1 MALSK
6 AVTWQVR
13 VYSDVIPGPKAVMIL
28 YREPGTLL
36 QSQPATCLNP
46 LTPLLRPDPKFMDIQ
61 RIVLFAGLA
70 IVSYLMVLAWN
81 EDYNQ
86 PQTTQV
92 VEAESSVNG
101 NAMADDMVLP
111 ESGSTASGNDEFAT
125 PETGSLSSTSVAAEG
140 SVSNRYITV
149 TTDVFQLKIDR
160 IGGNVVESSL
170 LQYDESLN
178 SEQPLKLLSNTQ
190 TRTYLLESGLIGR
203 DGPDGRTASQAPV
216 FNAES
221 SEFELSEGQDELNID
236 LTFTTDQGVAI
247 TKRYQLAR
255 DSYEIG
261 VRYLISNNS
270 ESDWQGNFTGKI
282 VRDQAPDPTSQA
294 SMGIRAYLGMVI
306 STPEDPYEKYDFEDL
321 SEKRVNQS
329 VTNGW
334 LAFLQ
339 HYFLTAWVPERDQKA
354 QFQTTQ
360 RGDLH
365 VMGFVYPATTVASG
379 ETAEVGATAYVGPK
393 IIDRLEALAP
403 NLDRTVDFGW
413 LFFIS
418 LPLFYILEWFYGLVG
433 NWAVAIILLTVLVK
447 AVFFHLSA
455 TNYRSMAK
463 MRAVAPQLTRLKEL
477 YGDDRQRMSQEMMA
491 LYKREKINPLGGC
504 LPILVQMPVFISLY
518 WVLFESVQLRH
529 APFMLWIQD
538 LSQMDPYFILPIL
551 MGASM
556 FIQMSLNPTPPD
568 PMQAKIM
575 KLMPLIF
582 TVFFLWF
589 PAGLVL
595 YWLVNNILS
604 ISQQWYITRKIEAE
618 TAGKKY

>member
-1 MALSK
+1 
-6 AVTWQVR
+6 
-13 VYSDVIPGPKAVMIL
+13 
-28 YREPGTLL
+28 
-36 QSQPATCLNP
+36 
-46 LTPLLRPDPKFMDIQ
+46 MDIQ

-81 EDYNQ
+81 EDYHQ
-86 PQTTQV
+86 PQTQQV
-92 VEAESSVNG
+92 VQAQSSTNS
-101 NAMADDMVLP
+101 NLSADDMVLP
-111 ESGSTASGNDEFAT
+111 ENGSASTGNDEFTT
-125 PETGSLSSTSVAAEG
+125 PETGGVA
-140 SVSNRYITV
+140 SVSSDTNDTVKDRYLTV
-149 TTDVFQLKIDR
+149 KTDVYDLKIDR
-160 IGGNVVESSL
+160 IGGNIVESSL
-170 LQYDESLN
+170 LQFDESLD
-178 SEQPLKLLSNTQ
+178 SEQPLKLLSNSNN
-190 TRTYLLESGLIGR
+190 RTYFLESGLIGR
-203 DGPDGRTASQAPV
+203 DGPDGRNATQPPVFTTASDEFV
-216 FNAES
+216 LAEG
-221 SEFELSEGQDELNID
+221 ENQLNID
-236 LTFTTDQGVAI
+236 LSFTTEAGVKI

-261 VRYLISNNS
+261 VRYFIDNQ
-270 ESDWQGNFTGKI
+270 SDSAWQGNFTGKI

-294 SMGIRAYLGMVI
+294 SMGIKAYLGMVV
-306 STPEDPYEKYDFEDL
+306 STPEDPYEKYDFDDL
-321 SEKRVNQS
+321 SESRINQS

-339 HYFLTAWVPERDQKA
+339 HYFLTAWVPDKDQTA
-354 QFQTTQ
+354 QFQSTQ
-360 RGDLH
+360 RNQLH
-365 VMGFVYPATTVASG
+365 VMGFVYPATTVAAG

-418 LPLFYILEWFYGLVG
+418 LPLFIILEWFYGLVG
-433 NWAVAIILLTVLVK
+433 NWGVAIILLTVLVK

-455 TNYRSMAK
+455 TSYKSMAK

-575 KLMPLIF
+575 KLMPVIF

>member
-1 MALSK
+1 
-6 AVTWQVR
+6 
-13 VYSDVIPGPKAVMIL
+13 
-28 YREPGTLL
+28 
-36 QSQPATCLNP
+36 
-46 LTPLLRPDPKFMDIQ
+46 MDIQ

-81 EDYNQ
+81 EDYHQ
-86 PQTTQV
+86 PPATEQV
-92 VEAESSVNG
+92 VESIANPGMGESAG
-101 NAMADDMVLP
+101 DGMVLP
-111 ESGSTASGNDEFAT
+111 GEQTSTAGNEEFAT
-125 PETGSLSSTSVAAEG
+125 PDSGQQLAASTGESNGDELE
-140 SVSNRYITV
+140 NRYISV
-149 TTDVFQLKIDR
+149 RTDVYDLAIDR
-160 IGGNVVESSL
+160 VGGNLVRASL
-170 LQYDESLN
+170 LNYDKSLN
-178 SEQPLKLLSNTQ
+178 SEQPLALLNSTE
-190 TRTYLLESGLIGR
+190 TSTYVLESGLIGQN
-203 DGPDGRTASQAPV
+203 GPDSRKNGAAPV
-216 FNAES
+216 YQTLETS
-221 SEFELSEGQDELNID
+221 YELSEGEDQLTVD
-236 LTFTTDQGVAI
+236 LVTTTDSGVKI
-247 TKRYQLAR
+247 TKRYQFGR
-255 DSYEIG
+255 DDYEIG
-261 VRYLISNNS
+261 VRYLIENG
-270 ESDWQGNFTGKI
+270 SDQTWKANFTGKI
-282 VRDQAPDPTSQA
+282 VRDEAADPTSQA
-294 SMGIRAYLGMVI
+294 SVGIRAFLGMVM
-306 STPEDPYEKYDFEDL
+306 SSPEDPYEKFEFDDL
-321 SEKRVNQS
+321 SETNINQS

-339 HYFLTAWVPERDQKA
+339 HYFLTAWVPAKDLPA
-354 QFQTTQ
+354 QYQTTK
-360 RGDLH
+360 RGNLH
-365 VMGFVYPATTVASG
+365 VMGFVYPATSVAPG
-379 ETAEVGATAYVGPK
+379 ETVEVGAQAYVGPK
-393 IIDRLEALAP
+393 IIDRLEAVAP

-418 LPLFYILEWFYGLVG
+418 LPLFIVLEWFHSIVG
-433 NWAVAIILLTVLVK
+433 NWGAAIILLTVLVK

-455 TNYRSMAK
+455 TSYRSMAK

-518 WVLFESVQLRH
+518 WVLFESVQLRQ
-529 APFMLWIQD
+529 APFMLWIHD

-556 FIQMSLNPTPPD
+556 FLQMHLNPTPPD

>member
-1 MALSK
+1 
-6 AVTWQVR
+6 
-13 VYSDVIPGPKAVMIL
+13 
-28 YREPGTLL
+28 
-36 QSQPATCLNP
+36 
-46 LTPLLRPDPKFMDIQ
+46 MDIQ

-81 EDYNQ
+81 EDYHQ
-86 PQTTQV
+86 PQTEQV
-92 VEAESSVNG
+92 VQTESISNG
-101 NAMADDMVLP
+101 TQSADSMVLP
-111 ESGSTASGNDEFAT
+111 ESGSSSNGEEEFST
-125 PETGSLSSTSVAAEG
+125 PETGGVAAVNTTTDENIG
-140 SVSNRYITV
+140 NRYISV
-149 TTDVFQLKIDR
+149 KTDVYNLKVDR
-160 IGGNVVESSL
+160 IGGNIVESSL
-170 LQYDESLN
+170 LEFDESLN
-178 SEQPLKLLSNTQ
+178 SEQPLKLLSNTNN
-190 TRTYLLESGLIGR
+190 RTYFLESGLIGR
-203 DGPDGRTASQAPV
+203 DGPDGRSAAKPPV
-216 FNAES
+216 FEASANEFVLAEGS
-221 SEFELSEGQDELNID
+221 DELNLD
-236 LTFTTDQGVAI
+236 LAFTTEAGVKI
-247 TKRYQLAR
+247 TKRYQFQR

-261 VRYLISNNS
+261 VRYLIDNQ
-270 ESDWQGNFTGKI
+270 SDSPWQGNFTGKI
-282 VRDQAPDPTSQA
+282 VRDQAPDPTAQA
-294 SMGIRAYLGMVI
+294 SMGIKAYLGMVM
-306 STPEDPYEKYDFEDL
+306 STPEDPYEKYDFDDL
-321 SEKRVNQS
+321 KESRINQS

-339 HYFLTAWVPERDQKA
+339 HYFITAWVPDSETSA

-360 RGDLH
+360 RGQLH
-365 VMGFVYPATTVASG
+365 VMGFVYPATTVAAG
-379 ETAEVGATAYVGPK
+379 ETTEVGATAYVGPK

-418 LPLFYILEWFYGLVG
+418 LPLFIILEWFYGLVG
-433 NWAVAIILLTVLVK
+433 NWGVAIILLTVLVK

-455 TNYRSMAK
+455 TSYRSMAK

-618 TAGKKY
+618 VAGKKY

>member
-1 MALSK
+1 
-6 AVTWQVR
+6 
-13 VYSDVIPGPKAVMIL
+13 
-28 YREPGTLL
+28 
-36 QSQPATCLNP
+36 
-46 LTPLLRPDPKFMDIQ
+46 MDIQ

-81 EDYNQ
+81 EDYHQQ
-86 PQTTQV
+86 PQPTETAQV
-92 VEAESSVNG
+92 ASASNG
-101 NAMADDMVLP
+101 DGNSGDDGMVLP
-111 ESGSTASGNDEFAT
+111 EQGTTSSAGSEEFSTPESGQSTISASAEGTTVDNQFVTIRTDVYDLTIDRVSGN
-125 PETGSLSSTSVAAEG
+125 LVH
-140 SVSNRYITV
+140 
-149 TTDVFQLKIDR
+149 
-160 IGGNVVESSL
+160 SSL
-170 LQYDESLN
+170 LDYDKSLN
-178 SEQPLKLLSNTQ
+178 SEEPLRLLTNTE

-203 DGPDGRTASQAPV
+203 DGPDSQKNGTAPV
-216 FNAES
+216 YQTAADQYQLN
-221 SEFELSEGQDELNID
+221 EGQDQLTVD
-236 LTFTTDQGVAI
+236 LTYTTDTGVKI
-247 TKRYQLAR
+247 TKRYQFER

-261 VRYLISNNS
+261 VRYLVENNS
-270 ESDWQGNFTGKI
+270 GEPWQANFTGKI
-282 VRDQAPDPTSQA
+282 VRDEAPDPTSQT
-294 SMGIRAYLGMVI
+294 SMGIRAYLGMVM
-306 STPEDPYEKYDFEDL
+306 SSPEDPYEKFDFDDL
-321 SEKRVNQS
+321 KENRVNQQ

-339 HYFLTAWVPERDQKA
+339 HYFLSAWIPERDMPA

-360 RGDLH
+360 RGPLH
-365 VMGFVYPATTVASG
+365 VMGFVYPATTVAPG

-393 IIDRLEALAP
+393 IIDRLEAIAP

-418 LPLFYILEWFYGLVG
+418 LPLFYILQWFHSLVG
-433 NWAVAIILLTVLVK
+433 NWGVSIILLTVLVK

-455 TNYRSMAK
+455 TSYKSMAK

-556 FIQMSLNPTPPD
+556 FLQMHLNPTPPD

-575 KLMPLIF
+575 KMMPLIF

-604 ISQQWYITRKIEAE
+604 IAQQWYITRKIEAE
-618 TAGKKY
+618 VAGKKH

>member
-1 MALSK
+1 
-6 AVTWQVR
+6 
-13 VYSDVIPGPKAVMIL
+13 
-28 YREPGTLL
+28 
-36 QSQPATCLNP
+36 
-46 LTPLLRPDPKFMDIQ
+46 MDIQ

-81 EDYNQ
+81 EDYHQQ
-86 PQTTQV
+86 PQTEQV
-92 VEAESSVNG
+92 AQTNTGSTTGGEDS
-101 NAMADDMVLP
+101 MVLP
-111 ESGSTASGNDEFAT
+111 EQNQSTGTSEEFST
-125 PETGSLSSTSVAAEG
+125 PESGEQIATATDSD
-140 SVSNRYITV
+140 ITV
-149 TTDVFQLKIDR
+149 EDQFVTVRTDVFELTIDR
-160 IGGNVVESSL
+160 VSGNLIHSSL
-170 LQYDESLN
+170 TDYDKSLN
-178 SEQPLKLLSNTQ
+178 SQEPLKLLTNTNS
-190 TRTYLLESGLIGR
+190 RTYVMESGLIGR
-203 DGPDGRTASQAPV
+203 NGPDSRANGSAPV
-216 FNAES
+216 YQSNADS
-221 SEFELSEGQDELNID
+221 YELSDGQDQLTVD
-236 LTFTTDQGVAI
+236 LTYTTNNGVKI
-247 TKRYQLAR
+247 TKRYQFER
-255 DSYEIG
+255 NSYEIG
-261 VRYLISNNS
+261 VRYLIDNQSN
-270 ESDWQGNFTGKI
+270 EAWKANFTGKI
-282 VRDQAPDPTSQA
+282 VRDQAPDPTAQN
-294 SMGIRAYLGMVI
+294 SMGIQAFLGMVM
-306 STPEDPYEKYDFEDL
+306 SSSEDPYEKFDFGDL
-321 SEKRVNQS
+321 SETPINQS

-339 HYFLTAWVPERDQKA
+339 HYFLTAWVPEPDQPA
-354 QFQTTQ
+354 QFQTTR
-360 RGDLH
+360 RGPLY
-365 VMGFVYPATTVASG
+365 VMGFVYPATTVAAG
-379 ETAEVGATAYVGPK
+379 DTVEVGARAYIGPK
-393 IIDRLEALAP
+393 IIDRLENVAP
-403 NLDRTVDFGW
+403 NLDRTVDFGF

-418 LPLFYILEWFYGLVG
+418 LPLFIILEWFYGLVG
-433 NWAVAIILLTVLVK
+433 NWGVAIILLTVLVK
-447 AVFFHLSA
+447 GVFFHLSA
-455 TNYRSMAK
+455 TSYKSMAK

-556 FIQMSLNPTPPD
+556 FLQMHLNPTPPD

-575 KLMPLIF
+575 KMMPLIF

>member
-1 MALSK
+1 
-6 AVTWQVR
+6 
-13 VYSDVIPGPKAVMIL
+13 
-28 YREPGTLL
+28 
-36 QSQPATCLNP
+36 
-46 LTPLLRPDPKFMDIQ
+46 MDIQ

-86 PQTTQV
+86 PQTSPV
-92 VEAESSVNG
+92 VQAESSVNG
-101 NAMADDMVLP
+101 NLMADDMVLP
-111 ESGSTASGNDEFAT
+111 EAGSTASGNEEFAT
-125 PETGSLSSTSVAAEG
+125 PENTGLASTPTAAEG

-178 SEQPLKLLSNTQ
+178 SEQPLKLLTNTQ

-203 DGPDGRTASQAPV
+203 DGPDGSNASQPPV
-216 FNAES
+216 FSAES
-221 SEFELSEGQDELNID
+221 SEFELSEGQEELNID

-247 TKRYQLAR
+247 TKRYLLAR

-270 ESDWQGNFTGKI
+270 ESEWQGNFTGKI
-282 VRDQAPDPTSQA
+282 VRDEAPDPTSQA

-321 SEKRVNQS
+321 SEKRINQS

-354 QFQTTQ
+354 QFQTTR

-365 VMGFVYPATTVASG
+365 VMGFVYPATTVAPG
-379 ETAEVGATAYVGPK
+379 ETVEVGATAYVGPK

-433 NWAVAIILLTVLVK
+433 NWGVAIILLTVLVK

-455 TNYRSMAK
+455 TSYRSMAK

-504 LPILVQMPVFISLY
+504 LPILVQMPVFIALY

>member
-1 MALSK
+1 
-6 AVTWQVR
+6 
-13 VYSDVIPGPKAVMIL
+13 
-28 YREPGTLL
+28 
-36 QSQPATCLNP
+36 
-46 LTPLLRPDPKFMDIQ
+46 MDIQ

-81 EDYNQ
+81 EDYHQ
-86 PQTTQV
+86 PQTEQV
-92 VEAESSVNG
+92 VQAETQTNSNQP
-101 NAMADDMVLP
+101 ADSMVLP
-111 ESGSTASGNDEFAT
+111 ESGSSSNSADEFST
-125 PETGSLSSTSVAAEG
+125 PETGGVASVATAADEN
-140 SVSNRYITV
+140 VSNRFITV
-149 TTDVFQLKIDR
+149 KTDVYNLKVDR
-160 IGGNVVESSL
+160 IGGNIVESSL
-170 LQYDESLN
+170 LDYDESLN
-178 SEQPLKLLSNTQ
+178 SEQPLKLLSNTNN
-190 TRTYLLESGLIGR
+190 RTYFLESGLIGR
-203 DGPDGRTASQAPV
+203 DGPDGRSAAKPPV
-216 FNAES
+216 FEAAA
-221 SEFELSEGQDELNID
+221 SEFVLEEGSNELTLDLN
-236 LTFTTDQGVAI
+236 FTTDAGVKI
-247 TKRYQLAR
+247 TKRYEFKR
-255 DSYEIG
+255 DSYQIG
-261 VRYLISNNS
+261 LRYLIDNQ
-270 ESDWQGNFTGKI
+270 SDSAWQGNFTGKI

-294 SMGIRAYLGMVI
+294 SMGIKAYLGMVM
-306 STPEDPYEKYDFEDL
+306 STPEDPYEKYDFDDL
-321 SEKRVNQS
+321 KEARINES

-339 HYFLTAWVPERDQKA
+339 HYFITAWVPDAETPA
-354 QFQTTQ
+354 QFQTTR
-360 RGDLH
+360 RGPLH
-365 VMGFVYPATTVASG
+365 VMGFVYPATTVAAG
-379 ETAEVGATAYVGPK
+379 ETTEVGATAYVGPK

-418 LPLFYILEWFYGLVG
+418 LPLFIILEWFYGLVG
-433 NWAVAIILLTVLVK
+433 NWGVAIILLTVLVK

-455 TNYRSMAK
+455 TSYRSMAK

>member
-1 MALSK
+1 
-6 AVTWQVR
+6 
-13 VYSDVIPGPKAVMIL
+13 
-28 YREPGTLL
+28 
-36 QSQPATCLNP
+36 
-46 LTPLLRPDPKFMDIQ
+46 MDIQ

-81 EDYNQ
+81 EDYHQQ
-86 PQTTQV
+86 PQTEQV
-92 VEAESSVNG
+92 AQTNTGSTTGGEDS
-101 NAMADDMVLP
+101 MVLP
-111 ESGSTASGNDEFAT
+111 EQNQSTGTSEEFST
-125 PETGSLSSTSVAAEG
+125 PESGEQIATATDSD
-140 SVSNRYITV
+140 ITV
-149 TTDVFQLKIDR
+149 EDQFVTVRTDVFELTIDR
-160 IGGNVVESSL
+160 VSGNLIHSSL
-170 LQYDESLN
+170 TDYDKSLN
-178 SEQPLKLLSNTQ
+178 SREPLKLLTNTNS
-190 TRTYLLESGLIGR
+190 RTYVMESGLIGR
-203 DGPDGRTASQAPV
+203 NGPDSRANGSAPV
-216 FNAES
+216 YQTNADS
-221 SEFELSEGQDELNID
+221 YELSDGQDQLTVD
-236 LTFTTDQGVAI
+236 LTYTTNDGVKI
-247 TKRYQLAR
+247 TKRYQFER
-255 DSYEIG
+255 NSYEIG
-261 VRYLISNNS
+261 VRYLIDNQSN
-270 ESDWQGNFTGKI
+270 EAWKANFTGKI
-282 VRDQAPDPTSQA
+282 VRDQAPDPTAQN
-294 SMGIRAYLGMVI
+294 SMGIQAFLGMVM
-306 STPEDPYEKYDFEDL
+306 SSSEDPYEKFDFGDL
-321 SEKRVNQS
+321 SETPINQS

-339 HYFLTAWVPERDQKA
+339 HYFLTAWVPEPDQPA
-354 QFQTTQ
+354 QFQTTR
-360 RGDLH
+360 RGPLY
-365 VMGFVYPATTVASG
+365 VMGFVYPATTVAAGDSV
-379 ETAEVGATAYVGPK
+379 EVGARAYIGPK
-393 IIDRLEALAP
+393 IIDRLENVAP
-403 NLDRTVDFGW
+403 NLDRTVDFGF

-418 LPLFYILEWFYGLVG
+418 LPLFIILEWFYGLVG
-433 NWAVAIILLTVLVK
+433 NWGVAIILLTVLVK
-447 AVFFHLSA
+447 GVFFHLSA
-455 TNYRSMAK
+455 TSYKSMAK

-556 FIQMSLNPTPPD
+556 FLQMHLNPTPPD

-575 KLMPLIF
+575 KMMPLIF

>member
-1 MALSK
+1 
-6 AVTWQVR
+6 
-13 VYSDVIPGPKAVMIL
+13 
-28 YREPGTLL
+28 
-36 QSQPATCLNP
+36 
-46 LTPLLRPDPKFMDIQ
+46 MDIQ

-86 PQTTQV
+86 PRTEQVTQV
-92 VEAESSVNG
+92 ETSGSDGSV
-101 NAMADDMVLP
+101 DDMVLP
-111 ESGSTASGNDEFAT
+111 ESASRTDDEFVT
-125 PETGSLSSTSVAAEG
+125 PETGELRSTSSDGEQ
-140 SVSNRYITV
+140 SVGDQFITV
-149 TTDVFQLKIDR
+149 VTDVLELTIDR
-160 IGGNVVESSL
+160 VGGNVIASSL
-170 LQYDESLN
+170 LQYDESLD
-178 SEQPLKLLSNTQ
+178 SEQPLTLLTNTQ
-190 TRTYLLESGLIGR
+190 NRTYILESGLIGR
-203 DGPDGRTASQAPV
+203 NGPDGRSAGQAPV
-216 FNAES
+216 YQAEAS
-221 SEFELSEGQDELNID
+221 RFELTDGQDELIID
-236 LTFTTDQGVAI
+236 LKLTTEDGVDI
-247 TKRYQLAR
+247 TKRYRLAR
-255 DSYEIG
+255 DSYEIDI
-261 VRYLISNNS
+261 RYLINNQS
-270 ESDWQGNFTGKI
+270 DSDWQGNFTGKI
-282 VRDQAPDPTSQA
+282 VRDEAPDPTSQTT
-294 SMGIRAYLGMVI
+294 MGIKAYLGLVI
-306 STPEDPYEKYDFEDL
+306 STPDDPYEKYDFSDL
-321 SEKRVNQS
+321 GKQRVNEP

-339 HYFLTAWVPERDQKA
+339 HYFITAWVPDRDKTA
-354 QFQTTQ
+354 QFQTTRRDQ
-360 RGDLH
+360 LH
-365 VMGFVYPATTVASG
+365 VMGFVYPATAVAPGQTV
-379 ETAEVGATAYVGPK
+379 EVGATAYVGPK

-433 NWAVAIILLTVLVK
+433 NWGVAIILLTVLVK

-455 TNYRSMAK
+455 TSYRSMAK

-529 APFMLWIQD
+529 APFMLWIND

-551 MGASM
+551 MGISM

-575 KLMPLIF
+575 KLMPPVF

-604 ISQQWYITRKIEAE
+604 ISQQWYITRKIEVE
-618 TAGKKY
+618 MAGKKH

>member
-1 MALSK
+1 
-6 AVTWQVR
+6 
-13 VYSDVIPGPKAVMIL
+13 
-28 YREPGTLL
+28 
-36 QSQPATCLNP
+36 
-46 LTPLLRPDPKFMDIQ
+46 MDIQ

-86 PQTTQV
+86 PRTEQVTQV
-92 VEAESSVNG
+92 ETSGSDGSV
-101 NAMADDMVLP
+101 DDMVLP
-111 ESGSTASGNDEFAT
+111 ESASRTDDEFVT
-125 PETGSLSSTSVAAEG
+125 PETGELRSTSSDGEQ
-140 SVSNRYITV
+140 SINDQFITV
-149 TTDVFQLKIDR
+149 ETDVLQLTIDR
-160 IGGNVVESSL
+160 VGGNVIASSL
-170 LQYDESLN
+170 LQYDESLD
-178 SEQPLKLLSNTQ
+178 SEQPLTLLTNTQ
-190 TRTYLLESGLIGR
+190 NRTYILESGLIGR
-203 DGPDGRTASQAPV
+203 NGPDGRSAGQAPV
-216 FNAES
+216 YQAEAS
-221 SEFELSEGQDELNID
+221 RFELTDGQDELIID
-236 LTFTTDQGVAI
+236 LKLTTDDGVDI
-247 TKRYQLAR
+247 TKRYRLAR
-255 DSYEIG
+255 DSYEIDI
-261 VRYLISNNS
+261 RYLINNQS
-270 ESDWQGNFTGKI
+270 DSDWQGNFTGKI
-282 VRDQAPDPTSQA
+282 VRDEAPDPTSQTT
-294 SMGIRAYLGMVI
+294 MGIKAYLGLVI
-306 STPEDPYEKYDFEDL
+306 STPDDPYEKYDFSDL
-321 SEKRVNQS
+321 GKQRVNEP

-339 HYFLTAWVPERDQKA
+339 HYFITAWVPDRDKTA
-354 QFQTTQ
+354 QFQTTRRDQ
-360 RGDLH
+360 LH
-365 VMGFVYPATTVASG
+365 VMGFVYPATAVAPGQTV
-379 ETAEVGATAYVGPK
+379 EVGATAYVGPK

-433 NWAVAIILLTVLVK
+433 NWGVAIILLTVLVK

-455 TNYRSMAK
+455 TSYRSMAK

-529 APFMLWIQD
+529 APFMLWIND

-551 MGASM
+551 MGISM

-575 KLMPLIF
+575 KLMPPVF

-604 ISQQWYITRKIEAE
+604 ISQQWYITRKIEVE
-618 TAGKKY
+618 MAGKKH

>member
-1 MALSK
+1 
-6 AVTWQVR
+6 
-13 VYSDVIPGPKAVMIL
+13 
-28 YREPGTLL
+28 
-36 QSQPATCLNP
+36 
-46 LTPLLRPDPKFMDIQ
+46 MDIQ

-81 EDYNQ
+81 EDYHQ
-86 PQTTQV
+86 PVATEQV
-92 VEAESSVNG
+92 AAPAGFESGTSTET
-101 NAMADDMVLP
+101 MVLP
-111 ESGSTASGNDEFAT
+111 GENPGVAANGEEFST
-125 PETGSLSSTSVAAEG
+125 PETGTPGIASTATD
-140 SVSNRYITV
+140 SNPENRFIHV
-149 TTDVFQLKIDR
+149 RTDVLDLTIDR
-160 IGGNVVESSL
+160 VSGNLVQSSL
-170 LQYDESLN
+170 LDYDKSLN
-178 SEQPLKLLSNTQ
+178 SKEPLQLLTNSQ
-190 TRTYLLESGLIGR
+190 GRTYVMESGLIGR
-203 DGPDGRTASQAPV
+203 DGPDSSKNGAAPV
-216 FNAES
+216 YQSDASSYQLAENEDQLTVDLNYT
-221 SEFELSEGQDELNID
+221 SENGLQ
-236 LTFTTDQGVAI
+236 I
-247 TKRYQLAR
+247 TKRYEFSR

-261 VRYLISNNS
+261 VRYLITNG
-270 ESDWQGNFTGKI
+270 SDQPWQGNFTGKI
-282 VRDQAPDPTSQA
+282 VRDNAPDPTAQT
-294 SMGIRAYLGMVI
+294 SMGIKAFLGMVM
-306 STPEDPYEKYDFEDL
+306 STPEDPYEKFGLDDL
-321 SEKRVNQS
+321 SETKINQS

-339 HYFLTAWVPERDQKA
+339 HYFLAAWVPERDQPA

-360 RGDLH
+360 RGALH
-365 VMGFVYPATTVASG
+365 VMGFVYPATTVAPG
-379 ETAEVGATAYVGPK
+379 ETVEVGARAYVGPK
-393 IIDRLEALAP
+393 IIDRLEAVAP
-403 NLDRTVDFGW
+403 NLDRTVDFGF

-418 LPLFYILEWFYGLVG
+418 LPLFMILEWFHSIFG
-433 NWAVAIILLTVLVK
+433 NWGVSIILLTVLVK

-455 TNYRSMAK
+455 TSYKSMAK

-529 APFMLWIQD
+529 APFMLWIHD

-556 FIQMSLNPTPPD
+556 FLQMHLNPTPPD

-575 KLMPLIF
+575 KAMPLVF

>member
-1 MALSK
+1 
-6 AVTWQVR
+6 
-13 VYSDVIPGPKAVMIL
+13 
-28 YREPGTLL
+28 
-36 QSQPATCLNP
+36 
-46 LTPLLRPDPKFMDIQ
+46 MDIQ

-81 EDYNQ
+81 EDYHQ
-86 PQTTQV
+86 PQTEQV
-92 VEAESSVNG
+92 AEAQSPSDSSATNST
-101 NAMADDMVLP
+101 DDMILP
-111 ESGSTASGNDEFAT
+111 EDNNAGGEEFAT
-125 PETGSLSSTSVAAEG
+125 PETGSLATTSASSDQDLAD
-140 SVSNRYITV
+140 RFITV
-149 TTDVFQLKIDR
+149 TTDVYELKIDR
-160 IGGNVVESSL
+160 VGGNVVDSSL
-170 LQYDESLN
+170 LQYDESLD
-178 SEQPLKLLSNTQ
+178 SEQPLKLLTNTS
-190 TRTYLLESGLIGR
+190 TRTYLLESGLIGS
-203 DGPDGRTASQAPV
+203 DGPDGSQAGDAPV
-216 FNAES
+216 FQAETS
-221 SEFELSEGQDELNID
+221 SYQLAEGEDELTID
-236 LTFTTDQGVAI
+236 LVYTTDSGVAI
-247 TKRYQLAR
+247 TKRYHLAR
-255 DSYEIG
+255 NSYQID
-261 VRYLISNNS
+261 VSYLIDNRS
-270 ESDWQGNFTGKI
+270 ESPWQGNFTGKI

-339 HYFLTAWVPERDQKA
+339 HYYLTAWVPERDQKA
-354 QFQTTQ
+354 QFQTTR

-365 VMGFVYPATTVASG
+365 VMGFVYPATTVAPG

-433 NWAVAIILLTVLVK
+433 NWGVAIILLTVLVK

-455 TNYRSMAK
+455 TSYRSMAK

>member
-1 MALSK
+1 
-6 AVTWQVR
+6 
-13 VYSDVIPGPKAVMIL
+13 
-28 YREPGTLL
+28 
-36 QSQPATCLNP
+36 
-46 LTPLLRPDPKFMDIQ
+46 MDIQ

-86 PQTTQV
+86 PRTEQVTQV
-92 VEAESSVNG
+92 ETSGSDGSV
-101 NAMADDMVLP
+101 DDMVLP
-111 ESGSTASGNDEFAT
+111 ESASRTDDEFVT
-125 PETGSLSSTSVAAEG
+125 PETGELRSTSSDGEQ
-140 SVSNRYITV
+140 SVGDQFITV
-149 TTDVFQLKIDR
+149 VTDVLELTIDR
-160 IGGNVVESSL
+160 VGGNVIASSL
-170 LQYDESLN
+170 LQYDESLD
-178 SEQPLKLLSNTQ
+178 SEQPLTLLTNTQ
-190 TRTYLLESGLIGR
+190 NRTYILESGLIGR
-203 DGPDGRTASQAPV
+203 NGPDGRSAGQAPV
-216 FNAES
+216 FQAEAS
-221 SEFELSEGQDELNID
+221 RFELTDGQDELIID
-236 LTFTTDQGVAI
+236 LKLTTDDGVDI
-247 TKRYQLAR
+247 TKRYRLAR
-255 DSYEIG
+255 DSYEIDI
-261 VRYLISNNS
+261 RYLINNQS
-270 ESDWQGNFTGKI
+270 DTDWQGNFTGKI
-282 VRDQAPDPTSQA
+282 VRDEAPDPTSQTT
-294 SMGIRAYLGMVI
+294 MGIKAYLGLVI
-306 STPEDPYEKYDFEDL
+306 STPDDPYEKYDFSDL
-321 SEKRVNQS
+321 GKQRVNEA

-339 HYFLTAWVPERDQKA
+339 HYFITAWVPDRDKTA
-354 QFQTTQ
+354 QFQTTRRDQ
-360 RGDLH
+360 LH
-365 VMGFVYPATTVASG
+365 VMGFVYPATAVAPGQTV
-379 ETAEVGATAYVGPK
+379 EVGATAYVGPK

-433 NWAVAIILLTVLVK
+433 NWGVAIILLTVLVK

-455 TNYRSMAK
+455 TSYRSMAK

-529 APFMLWIQD
+529 APFMLWIND

-551 MGASM
+551 MGISM

-575 KLMPLIF
+575 KLMPPVF

-604 ISQQWYITRKIEAE
+604 ISQQWYITRKIEVE
-618 TAGKKY
+618 MAGKKH